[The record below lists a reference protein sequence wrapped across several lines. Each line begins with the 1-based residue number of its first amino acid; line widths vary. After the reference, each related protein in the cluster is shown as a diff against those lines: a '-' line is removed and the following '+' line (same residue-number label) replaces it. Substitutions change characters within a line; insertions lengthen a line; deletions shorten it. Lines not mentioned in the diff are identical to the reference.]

1 MKSSLGFR
9 SWFYFR
15 MGWSTYF
22 AFVLGAVNTLT
33 VTYYLAIE
41 KVPALVAIFPT
52 FIHYVVILVSIG
64 VPILIIIGYIHYKRT
79 LAYKSETDVV
89 AEANP
94 YNRRNI
100 VNNTITAE
108 ISIKNLELLL
118 KLARNESITEDDL
131 TYRRPGHGIQP
142 DNLDKVLGKKLK
154 YEKNSEE
161 MLTLEDLTD

>member
-1 MKSSLGFR
+1 MKNSLGFR

-64 VPILIIIGYIHYKRT
+64 IPILIVIGYIHYKRT

-89 AEANP
+89 ADSNT

-131 TYRRPGHGIQP
+131 TEIKKMHETYSKLSKERRFSN
-142 DNLDKVLGKKLK
+142 DVDLK
-154 YEKNSEE
+154 FLRENITNS
-161 MLTLEDLTD
+161 